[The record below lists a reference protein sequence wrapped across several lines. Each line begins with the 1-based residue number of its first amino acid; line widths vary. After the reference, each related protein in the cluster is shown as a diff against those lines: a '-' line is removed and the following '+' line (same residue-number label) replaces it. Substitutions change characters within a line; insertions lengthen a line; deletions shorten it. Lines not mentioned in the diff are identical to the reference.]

1 MKTDRKLNIAL
12 TIVSIMV
19 IGVSGTLAWRYL
31 KGRRKLGG
39 KIDDKD
45 LPRNFAEIPGGKGNY
60 RSDQPTIQ
68 EFEYIFKKFPKIK
81 NVIRNKKGILNT
93 HRAENPRK
101 EAQKETRR
109 K

>member
-81 NVIRNKKGILNT
+81 NVIRMTVK
-93 HRAENPRK
+93 REQA
-101 EAQKETRR
+101 
-109 K
+109 